1 VSSMLNDAF
10 AHHAWATQQLI
21 DVCTALTPEQLA
33 TPAPGTYGPIL
44 ETLQHLVQS
53 DSWYL
58 SFFTDRPGLSDDEA
72 ERMDLHELRAV
83 ITADAT
89 AWAEVIARED
99 DPDREIV
106 ERDGGWVLSSP
117 VGVRLAQV
125 IHHGSDHR
133 SQVCTALTSLG
144 HEPPEFDVW
153 AYARAAGRE
162 HGEQTAT

>member
-1 VSSMLNDAF
+1 VSSLLGDAF
-10 AHHAWATQQLI
+10 AHHAWATEQLI
-21 DVCTALTPEQLA
+21 DVCAGLPAEQLA

-44 ETLQHLVQS
+44 ETLRHLVQS

-58 SFFTDRPGLSDDEA
+58 SFFTGRPGLTDDEA
-72 ERMDLHELRAV
+72 ARMELHDLRAV
-83 ITADAT
+83 ISADGA
-89 AWAEVIARED
+89 AWAEVLAGED

-106 ERDGGWVLSSP
+106 ERDGGWVVRSP

-125 IHHGSDHR
+125 VHHGSDHR

-153 AYARAAGRE
+153 AYARATGRE
-162 HGEQTAT
+162 RGEETAR

>member
-1 VSSMLNDAF
+1 MSSMLVDAF
-10 AHHAWATQQLI
+10 AHHTWATEQLI
-21 DVCTALTPEQLA
+21 DVCAGLPEEQLA
-33 TPAPGTYGPIL
+33 TSAPGTYGPIL

-58 SFFTDRPGLSDDEA
+58 SFFTGRPGLTDDEA
-72 ERMDLHELRAV
+72 ARMDLHDLRAA
-83 ITADAT
+83 ITADGA
-89 AWAEVIARED
+89 AWAEVVARED

-106 ERDGGWVLSSP
+106 ERDGGWVLRSR

-125 IHHGSDHR
+125 VHHGSDHR

-162 HGEQTAT
+162 RGEKM

>member
-1 VSSMLNDAF
+1 MLGDAF
-10 AHHAWATQQLI
+10 AHHAWATEQLI

-33 TPAPGTYGPIL
+33 TPATGTYGPIL

-58 SFFTDRPGLSDDEA
+58 SFFIDQRALTDDEA
-72 ERMDLHELRAV
+72 AQLDLDGLRSTVRANG
-83 ITADAT
+83 A
-89 AWAEVIARED
+89 AWAEVVARED

-106 ERDGGWVLSSP
+106 ERDAEWVLRSP

-125 IHHGSDHR
+125 VHHGSDHR
-133 SQVCTALTSLG
+133 SQICTALTSLG
-144 HEPPEFDVW
+144 IEPPEFDVW

-162 HGEQTAT
+162 HSERIGS

>member
-1 VSSMLNDAF
+1 MTSILGDAF
-10 AHHAWATQQLI
+10 AHHVWATEQLI
-21 DVCTALTPEQLA
+21 DVCAGLTADQLA

-58 SFFTDRPGLSDDEA
+58 SRFTDRPGLTDDDA
-72 ERMDLHELRAV
+72 ARMGLDELRAA
-83 ITADAT
+83 ITANGA
-89 AWAEVIARED
+89 AWAEVLHREG

-106 ERDGGWVLSSP
+106 ARDGEWVVHTP

-125 IHHGSDHR
+125 VHHGTDHR

-144 HEPPEFDVW
+144 HKPPEFDLW
-153 AYARAAGRE
+153 AYAEATGRE
-162 HGEQTAT
+162 HGEKVTP